1 MIDIPWMYLHRL
13 IREVFA
19 HAAWE
24 HWVVIGILALALTGF
39 LLIRKKCSAY
49 GAICLGLTVFA
60 GVFLLDTAVVI
71 RIGDGVVH
79 KTGFDP
85 AYELHYFLYG
95 GMVRWTEMFAN
106 VAVFVPFGL
115 FLAGFLAAR
124 GRLVSWRRIG
134 FVALCAFG
142 LSLCIEGLQLAL
154 KVGVFE
160 VTDLVLNTVGGGVG
174 AGDCDSG
181 KNGASKGLIC
191 LVKIVQEQEL
201 WIIQEKD

>member
-1 MIDIPWMYLHRL
+1 MYLHRL

-24 HWVVIGILALALTGF
+24 HWVVIGILALALTVF
-39 LLIRKKCSAY
+39 LLVRKRCSAY
-49 GAICLGLTVFA
+49 GAICLGLTIFA
-60 GVFLLDTAVVI
+60 GLFLLDMAVVI

-85 AYELHYFLYG
+85 AYEFHYFLYG

-115 FLAGFLAAR
+115 FLSEYLASIKQVGAR
-124 GRLVSWRRIG
+124 RQIG
-134 FVALCAFG
+134 LIALCAFG
-142 LSLCIEGLQLAL
+142 LSLCIESLQLVL

-160 VTDLVLNTVGGGVG
+160 ITDLTLNTIGSVIGGRLSTVGRKV
-174 AGDCDSG
+174 C
-181 KNGASKGLIC
+181 GLT
-191 LVKIVQEQEL
+191 
-201 WIIQEKD
+201 DNHSTP